1 MLLVVDLDK
10 GLGLGAEND
19 AVDAV
24 VEQLRGLGGD
34 LGTDVLLGGDTLLR
48 RESAEQS
55 QRDTERGEFVAL
67 PITLIVMV
75 LLFGGFVAAGIP
87 LMGALCSIAGGLAAL
102 YVLSYLMDLDPAVPS
117 VTTVMGLGLSI
128 DYALLI
134 VQRYREERGLGRD
147 PEDAVA
153 VSVMTAGRTISF
165 SALDRRDRPVRPVR
179 LPAVDLP
186 GAGRRWCHR
195 RPGRA
200 ARRADADA
208 GPAVHVP
215 PPHQGAC

>member
-1 MLLVVDLDK
+1 MDPLTAPPAAGLVSADGRSMLLVVDLDK

-19 AVDAV
+19 TVDAV
-24 VEQLRGLGGD
+24 VEQLRALGDD

-117 VTTVMGLGLSI
+117 VTTVMGLGSLH
-128 DYALLI
+128 
-134 VQRYREERGLGRD
+134 
-147 PEDAVA
+147 
-153 VSVMTAGRTISF
+153 
-165 SALDRRDRPVRPVR
+165 R
-179 LPAVDLP
+179 LCAAD
-186 GAGRRWCHR
+186 
-195 RPGRA
+195 RA
-200 ARRADADA
+200 ALPRGTR
-208 GPAVHVP
+208 PRP
-215 PPHQGAC
+215 RT